1 MFLVALAAV
10 LALTALDLRDLLNR
24 PRLRRTSY
32 PFERPRTVE

>member
-24 PRLRRTSY
+24 PRFQRTSC